1 MAEREK
7 KVRDRAY
14 ALWQAEGEP
23 HGRDQHHWSQAEL
36 ELGADDADAAAEP
49 ADAAAE
55 PADSPAADTPRTDTQ
70 ASAPTA
76 AEPADSPAAP
86 KPRATPARKP
96 RKPRAKQA

>member
-49 ADAAAE
+49 ADSPAADTPLTDTQASAPAAAE
-55 PADSPAADTPRTDTQ
+55 PADSPAASK
-70 ASAPTA
+70 A
-76 AEPADSPAAP
+76 
-86 KPRATPARKP
+86 RATPARKP

>member
-1 MAEREK
+1 MAEREN

-23 HGRDQHHWSQAEL
+23 HGRDRDHWTQAEL
-36 ELGADDADAAAEP
+36 ELGDDDS
-49 ADAAAE
+49 AAAE
-55 PADSPAADTPRTDTQ
+55 PADSPAADTPLTDTQ
-70 ASAPTA
+70 DTAPA